1 MKKISMFLITTGMA
15 FTVACSGGK
24 TEEERY
30 VYEGDKI
37 VDEVTGDEYIMEED
51 DVITVIHKDGSKE
64 KLAIDETP
72 FYESA
77 LSEEYINSL
86 ESRYLAR
93 KESLLAEKKDKL
105 KEARKSR
112 YAEFS
117 DDDLL
122 ERFKQAHKDGLDMTR
137 QLDMM
142 AELVDRGLVSG
153 DEAAD
158 LLEIDPKMMDLDIE
172 LEEPVEEVEN

>member
-1 MKKISMFLITTGMA
+1 MFLITAGMA

-24 TEEERY
+24 TDEERY
-30 VYEGDKI
+30 VYEGDVI
-37 VDEVTGDEYIMEED
+37 VDEVTGDEYYMEEE
-51 DVITVIHKDGSKE
+51 DVITVKHTDGTTE

-77 LSEEYINSL
+77 LSEEYIQSL
-86 ESRYLAR
+86 EARYMER
-93 KESLLAEKKDKL
+93 KEMLLSEKKDRL
-105 KEARKSR
+105 KEARRSR

-172 LEEPVEEVEN
+172 IDEPVEEVKN

>member
-1 MKKISMFLITTGMA
+1 MFLITAGIA

-24 TEEERY
+24 SEEERY

-37 VDEVTGDEYIMEED
+37 VDEVTGDEYYMEED
-51 DVITVIHKDGSKE
+51 DVITVKHTDGTTE

-77 LSEEYINSL
+77 LSEEYIQSL
-86 ESRYLAR
+86 EARYLER
-93 KESLLAEKKDKL
+93 KENLLSEKKEML
-105 KEARKSR
+105 KEARRSR

-117 DDDLL
+117 DDELMK
-122 ERFKQAHKDGLDMTR
+122 RFQQAHKDNLDMTR
-137 QLDMM
+137 QMDMM
-142 AELVDRGLVSG
+142 AELVDRGLVAD

-158 LLEIDPKMMDLDIE
+158 LLEIDPKMVDLDIE
-172 LEEPVEEVEN
+172 IDEPVEKVDN